1 MLCNECVR
9 FEQKLAFHTAPA
21 LLGIKPANLVSLS
34 AAEFNI
40 RENAD
45 IFNARAASKGLKIKV
60 LCECRKKILIFLYNE
75 AMLKKQLSE
84 NERSRVLAEFGY
96 GRGLS
101 LELKLKMLAE
111 RISAQNDFPHEIGLF
126 LGYPVE
132 DVVGFIEN
140 GGGNFKLCGYWK
152 VYGSEEQARRTFEN
166 YNKCRKYLCNKL
178 SQGFDIYQALRI
190 S

>member
-1 MLCNECVR
+1 MLCNECDR

-21 LLGIKPANLVSLS
+21 LLGVKPANLVSLS
-34 AAEFNI
+34 AAEFNV
-40 RENAD
+40 RANAD
-45 IFNARAASKGLKIKV
+45 KFNARAASKGLKIKV
-60 LCECRKKILIFLYNE
+60 LCECRKNMLILLYNE
-75 AMLKKQLSE
+75 AMLNKQLSE

-96 GRGLS
+96 GGEIT
-101 LELKLKMLAE
+101 LERKLERLAE
-111 RISAQNDFPHEIGLF
+111 RITAQNDFPHEIGLF

-140 GGGNFKLCGYWK
+140 SGGNFKLCGYWK

>member
-1 MLCNECVR
+1 MLCNECDR

-34 AAEFNI
+34 SAEFNV
-40 RENAD
+40 RANAD
-45 IFNARAASKGLKIKV
+45 KFNARAASKGLKIKV
-60 LCECRKKILIFLYNE
+60 LCECRKKILILLYNE

-84 NERSRVLAEFGY
+84 SERSRVLAEFGY
-96 GRGLS
+96 GSDLT
-101 LELKLKMLAE
+101 LERKLNRLAE
-111 RISAQNDFPHEIGLF
+111 RISAQDDFPHDIGLF

-132 DVVGFIEN
+132 DVLGFIKY
-140 GGGNFKLCGYWK
+140 GGGNFKFCGYWK
-152 VYGSEEQARRTFEN
+152 VYGSEEKARRTFEN

-178 SQGFDIYQALRI
+178 SQGSDIYQALRI